1 MILKSNIWR
10 DHRRCRDAIC
20 ALSPWRE
27 GEKEEKNGGP
37 RCPGAAISFP
47 AVTFLTGHPQPWAAR
62 WLVMADGVRTATCT
76 RRLSFGA
83 PSWLV
88 SFSAGRTCP
97 PGPSATTRTNSPET
111 SDADA
116 AKGSRRIIEE
126 LLFFITIINLSS
138 FWGGDYCEIMEVY
151 YCQTKN
157 RKVSEYH
164 VVMWKVSHFH
174 EIIFTLF
181 HDNKSKGNKA
191 SKNVKIVT

>member
-1 MILKSNIWR
+1 MIPKSNIWR

-116 AKGSRRIIEE
+116 AKGSRRIIS
-126 LLFFITIINLSS
+126 LLKNYYFLLLLLIYHHF
-138 FWGGDYCEIMEVY
+138 EV
-151 YCQTKN
+151 
-157 RKVSEYH
+157 
-164 VVMWKVSHFH
+164 
-174 EIIFTLF
+174 EIIVRLWKCITAKL
-181 HDNKSKGNKA
+181 
-191 SKNVKIVT
+191 KIERYLSIM